1 MTIKTLIA
9 LLLIGLLLSLFSGLI
24 FLLRDQGSSKRTVWS
39 LGIRLIF
46 AVALMGVVIY
56 GLYTKQLGSNAPW
69 ESNQYNTNVAPNSLN
84 NINKKE

>member
-69 ESNQYNTNVAPNSLN
+69 ESNQYNTNVTPNSLN